1 MTEKNEENKDEI
13 KNVVTISDIGPC
25 KKKISVEITEEKIKT
40 KMDDDYKELRR
51 EAAIPGFRKGKA
63 PMRLLEKRFGKDISE
78 QVKVRLIADA
88 TDAAIKDN
96 NVDMIGSEPN
106 VDIEAIKLPESGPM
120 KFDFEVEVRPEFTLP
135 SLEGIK
141 VEKPKAEVTDAQI
154 DEELAELRKGA
165 GLWKPVDG
173 ATVESGDQIIASV
186 KVTVEGQES
195 DASNE
200 GTVIFVREKGVVAG
214 VPVQELDKLLVGAK
228 QGDVRT
234 TTVEVP
240 KTFYNEKY
248 RDKKV
253 TLDIAVDD
261 VKKLEIAEMNDEF
274 FVRFG
279 VEDEKGLRSSIRE
292 HAEDMLERQS
302 RYAMAEDI
310 RKYLL
315 DNTTFDLP
323 GDVVADQ
330 SARLLQRQYINMVM
344 RGTDR
349 EKVESQMEELRTSS
363 EEQAKEQLKYFFI
376 MDKIADELKVEV
388 DDAEV
393 NSHIA
398 QVAIQRGR
406 RPEKMREDM
415 IKDGSLA
422 QFTIQVR
429 EEKCIEKILE
439 KAEISEVD
447 AEKKAAKKSAKKTT
461 KKAEDKEDSAPKPA
475 KKATK
480 KKED

>member
-1 MTEKNEENKDEI
+1 MTEENKDEV
-13 KNVVTISDIGPC
+13 KNVVSISDIGPC
-25 KKKISVEITEEKIKT
+25 KKKISVEIPEEKIRAKLEE
-40 KMDDDYKELRR
+40 DYKELRR
-51 EAAIPGFRKGKA
+51 EAAIPGFRKGKS

-78 QVKVRLIADA
+78 QVKVRLLADA

-96 NVDMIGSEPN
+96 KIDMIGSETN
-106 VDIEAIKLPESGPM
+106 VDIESIKLPESGPM

-135 SLEGIK
+135 ALDGIK

-154 DEELAELRKGA
+154 DEELTELRKGA

-173 ATVESGDQIIASV
+173 ATVESGDQIIANV
-186 KVTVEGQES
+186 KVTVEGGES

-200 GTVIFVREKGVVAG
+200 GTAIFVREKGVVAG
-214 VPVQELDKLLVGAK
+214 VPVQELDKLLIGAK

-234 TTVEVP
+234 TVVEVP

-253 TLDIAVDD
+253 TLDITIED
-261 VKKLEIAEMNDEF
+261 VKKLEIAEMNGEF
-274 FVRFG
+274 FARFG

-292 HAEDMLERQS
+292 HAENMLERQS

-315 DNTTFDLP
+315 ENTTFDLP

-344 RGTDR
+344 RGTER
-349 EKVESQMEELRTSS
+349 EKVEAQMEELRTSS

-376 MDKIADELKVEV
+376 MDKIADEFKIEV

-447 AEKKAAKKSAKKTT
+447 AEKKPAKKAAAKKTT
-461 KKAEDKEDSAPKPA
+461 KKAEDKEDSAEKPA
-475 KKATK
+475 KKAAK

>member
-1 MTEKNEENKDEI
+1 MTEENKDEV
-13 KNVVTISDIGPC
+13 KNVVSISDIGPC
-25 KKKISVEITEEKIKT
+25 KKKISVEIPEEKIRAKLEE
-40 KMDDDYKELRR
+40 DYKELRR
-51 EAAIPGFRKGKA
+51 EAAIPGFRKGKS

-78 QVKVRLIADA
+78 QVKVRLLADA

-96 NVDMIGSEPN
+96 KIDMIGSEPN
-106 VDIEAIKLPESGPM
+106 VDIESIKLPESGPM

-135 SLEGIK
+135 ALDGIK

-154 DEELAELRKGA
+154 DEELTELRKGA
-165 GLWKPVDG
+165 GLWKPVEG
-173 ATVESGDQIIASV
+173 ATVESGDQIIANV
-186 KVTVEGQES
+186 KVTVEGGES

-200 GTVIFVREKGVVAG
+200 GTAIFVREKGVVAG
-214 VPVQELDKLLVGAK
+214 VPVQELDKLLIGAK

-234 TTVEVP
+234 TVVEVP

-253 TLDIAVDD
+253 TLDITIED
-261 VKKLEIAEMNDEF
+261 VKKLEIAEMNGEF
-274 FVRFG
+274 FARFG
-279 VEDEKGLRSSIRE
+279 VEDEKGLRNSIRE
-292 HAEDMLERQS
+292 HAENMLERQS

-315 DNTTFDLP
+315 ENTTFDLP

-344 RGTDR
+344 RGTER
-349 EKVESQMEELRTSS
+349 EKVEAQMEELRTSS

-376 MDKIADELKVEV
+376 MDKIADEFKIEV

-447 AEKKAAKKSAKKTT
+447 AEKKPAKKAAAKKTT
-461 KKAEDKEDSAPKPA
+461 KKAEDKEDSAEKPA
-475 KKATK
+475 KKAAK